1 LAADAPV
8 ERTTGALSSRDRV
21 GRALLWLAALGAVV
35 SAVSALSSVVA
46 ANDSTRGVEVWR
58 MYGLAVFAGLFVLLA
73 LRPRQYRGVWELAIA
88 NKLALTVTGMA
99 LLAGTIRGVR
109 ARSWCGMAPSAS
121 C

>member
-1 LAADAPV
+1 M
-8 ERTTGALSSRDRV
+8 
-21 GRALLWLAALGAVV
+21 V

-73 LRPRQYRGVWELAIA
+73 LRPRRYRGVWELAIA